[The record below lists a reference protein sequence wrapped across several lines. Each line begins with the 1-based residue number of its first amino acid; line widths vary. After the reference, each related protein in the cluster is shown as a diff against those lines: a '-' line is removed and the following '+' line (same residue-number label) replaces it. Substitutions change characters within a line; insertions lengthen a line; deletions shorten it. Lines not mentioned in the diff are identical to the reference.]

1 MEHQKLLTASTTDM
15 LRVHA
20 RVRGYLT
27 EIDGDCS
34 GCAFPNWHRRSR
46 PPAHRRELTLDRL
59 TEFFQNSASLNGS
72 ESGGGQFPA
81 RFFAPSGPAIAESTQ
96 RGKGKEE
103 PMNPLIQLK
112 KSTPLFLIPLVLACF
127 ALSPRAQAVTPAP
140 DGGYP
145 GFNTAEGFN
154 ALLALPVANSIR
166 LSALPRSSPTPPAA
180 STRP

>member
-1 MEHQKLLTASTTDM
+1 
-15 LRVHA
+15 
-20 RVRGYLT
+20 
-27 EIDGDCS
+27 
-34 GCAFPNWHRRSR
+34 
-46 PPAHRRELTLDRL
+46 
-59 TEFFQNSASLNGS
+59 
-72 ESGGGQFPA
+72 
-81 RFFAPSGPAIAESTQ
+81 
-96 RGKGKEE
+96 
-103 PMNPLIQLK
+103 MNPLIQLK